1 MNRLLL
7 LVLCL
12 AAASMVPASPTT
24 WPATQPAD
32 LRKLVLGNDPQ
43 EATDALRRAATTRP
57 AGDAELRGLALELL
71 DADAKAIQK
80 AAAAPIDPKRL
91 ADLEAE
97 LADLRK
103 QARDN
108 IRTLNLETIEM
119 ARIYH
124 RQLVALRAKIH
135 PIYATFDRILE
146 AMRRRPMLREMAGGN
161 LPPDE
166 PALRPLA
173 EKALGMSLEAAADA
187 ARLGLMAND
196 IPPRPLALYRFSR
209 RVEAYN
215 RSMAHLMNRAEA
227 ANTRLVNEYREM
239 LGLLPLEV
247 DERLLQSARRHS
259 KEMIDLKYHGHD
271 SPTPQLRTPEMR
283 MRAAGY
289 DGWGMGENYALH
301 YDAPDKAFWGW
312 FNSPGH
318 HRTMATA
325 AYTSIGVGKWD
336 DAWTQNYGMG
346 TRLMSATEEQRNAA
360 RPTGPMLALQPDELA
375 RPVQRKITTTT
386 EIRIYDPFNPDPT
399 QRRSK

>member
-1 MNRLLL
+1 MTRWWA
-7 LVLCL
+7 VIL
-12 AAASMVPASPTT
+12 ALSIAPSLTVPAASAPAIR
-24 WPATQPAD
+24 PAD
-32 LRKLVLGNDPQ
+32 LRKVVLGADPQ
-43 EATDALRRAATTRP
+43 EATAALHDAATTRP
-57 AGDAELRGLALELL
+57 ATDPELRALAAQLLE
-71 DADAKAIQK
+71 ADAKALEK
-80 AAAAPIDPKRL
+80 AAAAPIAPKRL

-97 LADLRK
+97 LADLRM
-103 QARDN
+103 QAREN
-108 IRTLNLETIEM
+108 IRTLNLETVEM

-124 RQLVALRAKIH
+124 RQMVALRAKVH
-135 PIYATFDRILE
+135 PIYAVHDRVLE
-146 AMRRRPMLREMAGGN
+146 AIQRRPILLEMAGHAS
-161 LPPDE
+161 PADDE
-166 PALRPLA
+166 THRRLA
-173 EKALGMSLEAAADA
+173 EKALGMSLKEAADA

-196 IPPRPLALYRFSR
+196 VPPRPLALYRFSR

-239 LGLLPLEV
+239 LGLMPLEV

-271 SPTPQLRTPEMR
+271 SPTPHLRTPEKR

-301 YDAPDKAFWGW
+301 YDVADKAFWGW

-318 HRTMATA
+318 HRTMTTA
-325 AYTSIGVGKWD
+325 GYTSIGVGKWD

-346 TRLMSATEEQRNAA
+346 ARLMVATEAQRNAA
-360 RPTGPMLALQPDELA
+360 RPRGPMLELQPDELA